1 MITFLQNDFSA
12 GCNLFAHDSI
22 LGQNEYGL
30 SFNVENRSSGLTP
43 IKDDLEDIHA
53 PAGFKQSIFAFDK
66 YLVLFNSG
74 LCYYKEVDDTNWI
87 QVEDIFVDPLVD
99 YIFTCAVPASTFNFK
114 RALEIPDQVNGTS
127 ANTNIVV
134 QSTQINT
141 LNAGLV
147 IQDGINQPWFLTP
160 DAEAIRLNRYNE
172 WTLEDRQYVPIMRNM
187 VFMDGRLFGVSADK
201 KKIYRSVSGRPI
213 DFVVNVDINSNKG
226 GDADTTSYAVS
237 FDDITLLK
245 PLNSGEL
252 LAGTKRTL
260 YPIEFNYERTIF
272 AESTFYNRKPI
283 SVGAVNQESFVDIL
297 GDYAIID
304 FDGLRQFNAVSL
316 LTNEGRNSIFS
327 LLISKVFNNI
337 KQVYNQTASIVFNNF
352 AFFSVK
358 TIYGNVLCVYD
369 TLKQK
374 WVGLYTI
381 EAPIK
386 QFAIADTSENPTLY
400 GITATKVLKLFSSS
414 DYRQARVRFKAINS
428 GQASTEIKLRN
439 IRAVFDE
446 STSTSQVIATEIV
459 NNRVRKSVTQTIA
472 KTAPGILYPVL
483 FPVTYYSSGTT
494 DNIHFNFERLSKIG
508 WKVAPELRWQNSAKL
523 LLLEVNADEITNQ
536 TSLSQQGTL
545 YTQG

>member
-12 GCNLFAHDSI
+12 GLNLFAHDSI
-22 LGQNEYGL
+22 LGESEYGL
-30 SFNVENRSSGLTP
+30 AFNIENRSSGLTP
-43 IKDDLEDIHA
+43 VKDDLEDKNA
-53 PAGFKQSIFAFDK
+53 PEGFKQSIFAFDK
-66 YLVLFNSG
+66 YLVLFNAG
-74 LCYYKEVDDTNWI
+74 LCYYRKVDDTAWT
-87 QVEDIFVDPLVD
+87 QVADIFVDPTVD

-114 RALEIPDQVNGTS
+114 RVLEVPDKIDGTS
-127 ANTNIVV
+127 ANTNITI
-134 QSTQINT
+134 QPSLINT

-147 IQDGINQPWFLTP
+147 IQDGVTQPWFLTP
-160 DAEAIRLNRYNE
+160 NAVASRLNRYNQ

-187 VFMDGRLFGVSADK
+187 VFMDGRLFGVSADR
-201 KKIYRSVSGRPI
+201 KKIYRSVSGRPT

-237 FDDITLLK
+237 YDDITLLK

-252 LAGTKRTL
+252 LVGTARTL

-297 GDYAIID
+297 GDYAITD

-327 LLISKVFNNI
+327 LLISKVFNEI
-337 KQVYNQTASIVFNNF
+337 KQIYNEVASVVFNNF

-374 WVGLYTI
+374 WVGLYTT

-386 QFAIADTSENPTLY
+386 QFAVADQSENPTLY
-400 GITATKVLKLFSSS
+400 GITSTKVFKLFSSS
-414 DYRQARVRFKAINS
+414 SYREARVRFKAINS
-428 GQASTEIKLRN
+428 GKASVEIKLRN
-439 IRAVFDE
+439 VRAVFDE
-446 STSTSQVIATEIV
+446 SNSISQVTATEIV
-459 NNRVRKSVTQTIA
+459 NNRMRKSVVENI
-472 KTAPGILYPVL
+472 GRSISSILYPVL
-483 FPVTYYSSGTT
+483 YPIVYYSGGST
-494 DNIHFNFERLSKIG
+494 DNIHFNFERLSTIG
-508 WKVAPELRWQNSAKL
+508 WKISSELRWQNSAKL

-536 TSLSQQGTL
+536 TSLSQQGAL
-545 YTQG
+545 YNQG